1 MSSTNVTSSQ
11 LSNRP
16 SKIGLSV
23 DFIGLG
29 LEYKDIQP
37 PEGFSKRKTNSSRF
51 KRDVAVI
58 DGRFHADEVRAARR
72 RLNVWLEQYKV
83 IEAR

>member
-11 LSNRP
+11 LLNRP

-23 DFIGLG
+23 DFVGLG

-37 PEGFSKRKTNSSRF
+37 PEGFSKRKTNSSRHQ
-51 KRDVAVI
+51 RDVAVI
-58 DGRFHADEVRAARR
+58 DGRFHAHEVREARR
-72 RLNVWLEQYKV
+72 RLNLWLEEYKGMK
-83 IEAR
+83 AR